1 MLLNNSI
8 DRNMRIRVIK
18 YLVSKALIFGVLSL
32 KDNEPIILKVLMED
46 VIFIIVI
53 KSLSQN

>member
-8 DRNMRIRVIK
+8 DRNLRISIIK
-18 YLVSKALIFGVLSL
+18 YLVSKVLIFGTLSL

-46 VIFIIVI
+46 LIY
-53 KSLSQN
+53 